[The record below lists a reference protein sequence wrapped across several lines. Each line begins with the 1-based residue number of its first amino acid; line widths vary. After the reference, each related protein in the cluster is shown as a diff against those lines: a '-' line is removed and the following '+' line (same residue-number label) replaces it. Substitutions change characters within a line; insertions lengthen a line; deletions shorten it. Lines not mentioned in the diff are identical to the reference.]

1 MNKSTAKPFSRALV
15 AVACTAALG
24 WAATYKWTGAGANNN
39 WDTSDNCRLA
49 SGQPSFT
56 NYPGPGDDATIPT
69 DGSPWPIDLITVS
82 MDDLTI
88 LEDVNFD
95 TAGGTTTL
103 TVESLI
109 IDGSSNAITVT
120 ITSSTTIRN
129 TVP

>member
-1 MNKSTAKPFSRALV
+1 
-15 AVACTAALG
+15 
-24 WAATYKWTGAGANNN
+24 
-39 WDTSDNCRLA
+39 
-49 SGQPSFT
+49 
-56 NYPGPGDDATIPT
+56 
-69 DGSPWPIDLITVS
+69 
-82 MDDLTI
+82 MDDLTL

-103 TVESLI
+103 TVEILI